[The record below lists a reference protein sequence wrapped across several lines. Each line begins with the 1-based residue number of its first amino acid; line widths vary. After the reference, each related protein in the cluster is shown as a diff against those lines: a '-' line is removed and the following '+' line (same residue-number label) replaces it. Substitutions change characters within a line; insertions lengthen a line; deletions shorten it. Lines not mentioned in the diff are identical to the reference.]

1 MANKLNTESQ
11 RMEIRLSPEEKR
23 LWTEL
28 ARKRGLTL
36 SDWVRTMCGNCAK
49 EIRLRERQA
58 E

>member
-1 MANKLNTESQ
+1 MGINTES

-23 LWTEL
+23 LWTEC

-36 SDWVRTMCGNCAK
+36 SDWVRTMLTNVAK
-49 EIRLRERQA
+49 EIRKREQSTPT

>member
-1 MANKLNTESQ
+1 MKGRNTEN

-23 LWTEL
+23 LWTEC

-36 SDWVRTMCGNCAK
+36 SDWVRTMLTNVAK
-49 EIRLRERQA
+49 EIRKREQQSG